1 MRCWIATKEVIH
13 WFTLRK
19 ECMQGAGLT
28 AFRTNRGATGAPR
41 LFFFSVALISFVIAI
56 KEVPAQITP
65 VPPFVGTHSETWES
79 FGFHGTPNGT
89 PILGGIATD
98 SGGSTALTF
107 RMCTVWAE
115 PSDGKY
121 LLLLDRPAPP
131 WTISFT
137 QPVSAFGAYWG
148 TGTGC
153 QGGFTDSD
161 IILTFRDVQGDIVG
175 TEAFAYTGGGPLMWS
190 GYRFSRPV
198 ASVTRT
204 AGDGKEG
211 FAVDGLQAIVASSS
225 PNSTKLANLSTRGF
239 VQTGDNALIAG
250 FIITGANP
258 KEVLL
263 RALGPTL
270 AQPPFNVPNVLADP
284 IIELHM
290 PDGTVVQND
299 TWQFDDNGYYI
310 PQALRPMNPK
320 ESAILRWL
328 GPGSYTAVL
337 KGANNGSG
345 NALVEV
351 YDFDD
356 DLTAARLSNLST
368 RCFVQKGDDVVIA
381 GVIVNGSKPQR
392 LVIRG
397 IGPSLAAPPFNVPQA
412 LVDPFLD
419 LRDGNGGS
427 VFIND
432 NWQDTQE
439 AQIQLTGLAP
449 SKASESAIDVTVS
462 PGNYTAILSGKNGA
476 SGNALVEVYA
486 LN

>member
-1 MRCWIATKEVIH
+1 MKES
-13 WFTLRK
+13 RP
-19 ECMQGAGLT
+19 T
-28 AFRTNRGATGAPR
+28 AFRTNRGAAEAPR
-41 LFFFSVALISFVIAI
+41 LLFYSVALLSFVIAP
-56 KEVPAQITP
+56 KELPAQITR
-65 VPPFVGTHSETWES
+65 VSPFVGTHSETFES

-107 RMCTVWAE
+107 RMCSVMAE

-121 LLLLDRPAPP
+121 LLLLERPAPP
-131 WTISFT
+131 WTIWFN

-153 QGGFTDSD
+153 QGAFTDSP

-175 TEAFAYTGGGPLMWS
+175 TDTFDYTGGGPLMWS

-211 FAVDGLQAIVASSS
+211 FAVDGLQAIVASNS
-225 PNSTKLANLSTRGF
+225 PNSTQLANLSTRGF
-239 VQTGDNALIAG
+239 VQTGDNVLIAG
-250 FIITGANP
+250 FIITGDNP

-270 AQPPFNVPNVLADP
+270 AQSPFNVPNVLADP
-284 IIELHM
+284 ILELHM

-299 TWQFDDNGYYI
+299 NWQLDANQYYI
-310 PQALRPMNPK
+310 PDEFKAMNPK

-328 GPGSYTAVL
+328 NPGSYTAVL
-337 KGANNGSG
+337 KGANNATG
-345 NALVEV
+345 NALIEI

-356 DLTAARLSNLST
+356 LTTARLSNLST

-381 GVIVNGSKPQR
+381 GLIVNGSNPQR

-397 IGPSLAAPPFNVPQA
+397 LGPSLAAPPFNVPQA
-412 LVDPFLD
+412 LVDPLLD

-427 VFIND
+427 LFIND
-432 NWQDTQE
+432 NWQDRQE
-439 AQIQLTGLAP
+439 AQIQATGLAP
-449 SKASESAIDVTVS
+449 SKPSESAIDITVT
-462 PGNYTAILSGKNGA
+462 PGNYTAILSGTKGA
-476 SGNALVEVYA
+476 SGNGLIEVYA

>member
-1 MRCWIATKEVIH
+1 MTASRRA
-13 WFTLRK
+13 
-19 ECMQGAGLT
+19 
-28 AFRTNRGATGAPR
+28 AFRINRGATAISR
-41 LFFFSVALISFVIAI
+41 LVFTTLALLSFVIAL
-56 KEVPAQITP
+56 KEASAEITP

-79 FGFHGTPNGT
+79 FGDKGTPNGT
-89 PILGGIATD
+89 SIFGGIATV
-98 SGGSTALTF
+98 SGGATGTTF
-107 RMCTVWAE
+107 RMCSVFAQ

-121 LLLLDRPAPP
+121 LAFVERPAAP
-131 WTISFT
+131 WTISFS

-148 TGTGC
+148 TGFGC
-153 QGGFTDSD
+153 FPAFDDSP
-161 IILTFRDVQGDIVG
+161 IILTFRDVQGNVVG
-175 TEAFAYTGGGPLMWS
+175 TDSFGYAGGGELVWS

-225 PNSTKLANLSTRGF
+225 PNSTQLANISTRGF
-239 VQTGDNALIAG
+239 VQSGDNVLIAG
-250 FIITGANP
+250 FIITGSNS

-270 AQPPFNVPNVLADP
+270 GQPPFNVSNALADP
-284 IIELHM
+284 LIQLHM
-290 PDGTVVQND
+290 PDGTIVQND
-299 TWQFDDNGYYI
+299 DWQADPNGGYI
-310 PQALRPMNPK
+310 PQELRPANPK

-337 KGANNGSG
+337 KGANNATG

-356 DLTAARLSNLST
+356 LTTARLSNLST
-368 RCFVQKGDDVVIA
+368 RCFVEKGDNVVIA
-381 GVIVNGSKPQR
+381 GVIVNGSNPQR

-397 IGPSLAAPPFNVPQA
+397 LGPSLAASPFNVPQA

-419 LRDGNGGS
+419 LRNANGES
-427 VFIND
+427 IFINN
-432 NWQDTQE
+432 NWQDTQG
-439 AQIQLTGLAP
+439 AQIQATGLAP
-449 SKASESAIDVTVS
+449 SNPSESAIDITVT
-462 PGNYTAILSGKNGA
+462 PGNYTAILSGMNGA
-476 SGNALVEVYA
+476 SGNGLVEVYA

>member
-1 MRCWIATKEVIH
+1 M
-13 WFTLRK
+13 
-19 ECMQGAGLT
+19 
-28 AFRTNRGATGAPR
+28 NRGAADAPR
-41 LFFFSVALISFVIAI
+41 LLFYSLALLSFVIAL
-56 KEVPAQITP
+56 KEAPAQITP

-79 FGFHGTPNGT
+79 FGFRGTPNGT
-89 PILGGIATD
+89 PILGGLATD
-98 SGGSTALTF
+98 SGGSTAPTF
-107 RMCTVWAE
+107 RMCTVMAE
-115 PSDGKY
+115 PSDGKL

-153 QGGFTDSD
+153 QGEFTDSP

-175 TEAFAYTGGGPLMWS
+175 TDTFSYTGGGPLQWS
-190 GYRFSRPV
+190 GYQFSRPV

-225 PNSTKLANLSTRGF
+225 PNSTRLANLSTRGF
-239 VQTGDNALIAG
+239 VQTGDNVLITG
-250 FIITGANP
+250 FIITGGNP

-270 AQPPFNVPNVLADP
+270 GQPPFNVPNALADP
-284 IIELHM
+284 VIQLHM
-290 PDGTVVQND
+290 PDGTIVESDNWRDD
-299 TWQFDDNGYYI
+299 TNASNL
-310 PQALRPMNPK
+310 PEELRPMNPK

-328 GPGSYTAVL
+328 GPGSYTVVV
-337 KGANNGSG
+337 KGANNASG

-351 YDFDD
+351 YAFD
-356 DLTAARLSNLST
+356 DLTTARLSNLST

-381 GVIVNGSKPQR
+381 GVIVNGSNFQR

-397 IGPSLAAPPFNVPQA
+397 LGPSLAGSPFNVPQA

-427 VFIND
+427 IFSND
-432 NWQDTQE
+432 NWQDMQG
-439 AQIQLTGLAP
+439 AQIQATGLAP
-449 SKASESAIDVTVS
+449 SKASESAIDITVA
-462 PGNYTAILSGKNGA
+462 PGNYTAILSGINGA
-476 SGNALVEVYA
+476 SGNGLIEVYA

>member
-1 MRCWIATKEVIH
+1 
-13 WFTLRK
+13 
-19 ECMQGAGLT
+19 MQGSGLT
-28 AFRTNRGATGAPR
+28 AFRTNRGATDAPR
-41 LFFFSVALISFVIAI
+41 LFFFSVALLSFVIAI

-79 FGFHGTPNGT
+79 FGVHGTPNGT
-89 PILGGIATD
+89 PIFGGIATD
-98 SGGSTALTF
+98 SGGSTAGTF
-107 RMCTVWAE
+107 RMCSVMAE

-121 LLLLDRPAPP
+121 LLLLERPAPP

-148 TGTGC
+148 TGIGC
-153 QGGFTDSD
+153 YGEFTDSP

-175 TEAFAYTGGGPLMWS
+175 TETFDYTGGGPLMWS

-198 ASVTRT
+198 ATVTRT

-211 FAVDGLQAIVASSS
+211 FAVDGMQAIVASGSL
-225 PNSTKLANLSTRGF
+225 NSTQLANISTRGF
-239 VQTGDNALIAG
+239 VQSGDNVLIAG
-250 FIITGANP
+250 FIITGSYP
-258 KEVLL
+258 KLVLL

-270 AQPPFNVPNVLADP
+270 GQPPFNVSNALADP
-284 IIELHM
+284 LIQLHM
-290 PDGTVVQND
+290 PDGTIVQND
-299 TWQFDDNGYYI
+299 NWQLDANEYYV
-310 PQALRPMNPK
+310 PQELKPMNPK

-337 KGANNGSG
+337 KGANNTTG

-356 DLTAARLSNLST
+356 LTTARVSNLST
-368 RCFVQKGDDVVIA
+368 RCFVQTGDKVIIA
-381 GVIVNGSKPQR
+381 GLIVNGSNPQR
-392 LVIRG
+392 VVIRG
-397 IGPSLAAPPFNVPQA
+397 IGPSLAASPFNVPQA
-412 LVDPFLD
+412 LADPFLD
-419 LRDGNGGS
+419 LRDGNGTS
-427 VFIND
+427 VLIND

-439 AQIQLTGLAP
+439 AQIQASGLAP

-462 PGNYTAILSGKNGA
+462 PGNYTAILSGKSGATGNG
-476 SGNALVEVYA
+476 LVEVYA

>member
-1 MRCWIATKEVIH
+1 MKES
-13 WFTLRK
+13 RP
-19 ECMQGAGLT
+19 T
-28 AFRTNRGATGAPR
+28 AFRTNRGAAEAPR
-41 LFFFSVALISFVIAI
+41 LLFYSVALLSFVIAP
-56 KEVPAQITP
+56 KELPAQVTL

-79 FGFHGTPNGT
+79 FGVHGTPNGT
-89 PILGGIATD
+89 PIFGGIATD
-98 SGGSTALTF
+98 SGGSTAGSF
-107 RMCTVWAE
+107 RMCSVMAE

-121 LLLLDRPAPP
+121 LLLLERPAPP

-148 TGTGC
+148 TGIGC
-153 QGGFTDSD
+153 CCEFHDSP

-175 TEAFAYTGGGPLMWS
+175 TDTFDYTGGGRLMWS

-211 FAVDGLQAIVASSS
+211 FAVDGLQAIVASNS
-225 PNSTKLANLSTRGF
+225 PNSTQLANLSTRGF
-239 VQTGDNALIAG
+239 VQTGDNVLIAG
-250 FIITGANP
+250 FIITGNQ

-290 PDGTVVQND
+290 PDGTIVQND
-299 TWQFDDNGYYI
+299 NWQFDANQYYI
-310 PQALRPMNPK
+310 PQELRPMNPK

-337 KGANNGSG
+337 KGANNATG
-345 NALVEV
+345 NALIEI

-356 DLTAARLSNLST
+356 LTTARLSNLST

-381 GVIVNGSKPQR
+381 GLIVNGSNPQR

-397 IGPSLAAPPFNVPQA
+397 LGPSLAAPPFNVPQP

-432 NWQDTQE
+432 NWQDRQE
-439 AQIQLTGLAP
+439 AQIQATGLAP
-449 SKASESAIDVTVS
+449 SKPSESAIDITVT
-462 PGNYTAILSGKNGA
+462 PGNYTAILSGTKGA
-476 SGNALVEVYA
+476 SGNGLIEVYA